1 MDLVNRLTESTTFS
15 KENENSV
22 LLHPISSDTIS
33 VDNEHKEEGGGDR
46 THLVNNGGEIG
57 GDLVVIDG
65 IASCSFVQTNA
76 EEELERFLGVI
87 VFENHGAETD
97 QVTETTKREMRPF
110 LGLMVWRRRGF
121 TLTRY
126 NRIIWSGYLNKS
138 ELIGAFG

>member
-97 QVTETTKREMRPF
+97 QVTETRNETS
-110 LGLMVWRRRGF
+110 LGLMVWRRRGY
-121 TLTRY
+121 TLTRC
-126 NRIIWSGYLNKS
+126 NRIIGRG
-138 ELIGAFG
+138 I